1 MSSVGEDVEKLDPL
15 YIAGGSVN
23 DAAAAANS
31 LVVFLK
37 IARRTTTRSSDFTPE
52 DICKRIET
60 RN

>member
-31 LVVFLK
+31 LVVF
-37 IARRTTTRSSDFTPE
+37 
-52 DICKRIET
+52 
-60 RN
+60 